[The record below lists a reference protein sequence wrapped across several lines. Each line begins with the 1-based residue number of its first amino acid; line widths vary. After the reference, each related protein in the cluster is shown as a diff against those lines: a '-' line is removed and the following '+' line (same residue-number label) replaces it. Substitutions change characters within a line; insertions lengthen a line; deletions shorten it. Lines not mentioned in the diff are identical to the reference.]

1 MANVI
6 KCGTTV
12 SDGAIKRNNF
22 VIGVNTSVDYG
33 PTSASTYWNTI
44 VPPSGG
50 YTVYAQKSV
59 NGPSIRVAQNDS
71 ELITIA
77 TQYGATGMTTV
88 YDALSYFN
96 GVFANL
102 VTNIDYPNIV
112 TSGLTSMF
120 DAGFIPS
127 YPRTGTTWYDLSG
140 NNLNGTLTNGPVYN
154 SGNGGSIFTD
164 GTNQR
169 ISFNISTA
177 GSDTG
182 SYTFSSWFKNDN
194 YSEVKQILNR
204 GRDGNGSGWSLLLS
218 ISTAGIAS
226 AGVVTTVP
234 TEVGFQASGTST
246 LSLNTWYYITGVWD
260 AAGSSIKIY
269 VNGTLEG
276 TLTTSGTTLR
286 TSTVAWQIGSI
297 TTTNFTSGYNAIMQV
312 YNRVLSGAEILQNYN
327 AMASRFA

>member
-140 NNLNGTLTNGPVYN
+140 NNFNGTLTNGPVYN

-169 ISFNISTA
+169 ISVAA
-177 GSDTG
+177 GSIGLDSD

-194 YSEVKQILNR
+194 YSEAKYFLNR
-204 GRDGNGSGWSLLLS
+204 GRDGNGNGWSLFLS
-218 ISTAGIAS
+218 ITTAGTAT
-226 AGVVTTVP
+226 AAVVPTVP
-234 TEVGFQASGTST
+234 STVGLTASGTTT

-260 AAGSSIKIY
+260 AGSSIKIY
-269 VNGTLEG
+269 VNGILEG
-276 TLTTSGTTLR
+276 TLTTSSTILR
-286 TSTVAWQIGSI
+286 SSTVGWQIGSV
-297 TTTNFTSGYNAIMQV
+297 TTTIFTSGYNAIAQV